1 MPKPP
6 QRAVPMHRA
15 LSTTRL
21 NPGEISSAPHNQATR
36 LQATLALP
44 FERSGRSLHSGRHA
58 TVRVCPAPA
67 GHGIVFRRRL
77 KDGRTIDVPA
87 LWQYRESQP
96 LSSAVRR
103 EGILVRTIEHLLA
116 SLSALKIDNTLVEI
130 DADELPIFDGSATP
144 WCEAIRAAGRSEQ
157 PQGCRPIRVLR
168 AVSVR
173 NGRRHIRI
181 EPGSGLHVTGH
192 IELAHIGPLDWS
204 GAITPETFEREIAP
218 SRSFGRYVRAMA
230 GRAFGYVTG
239 RDFLQ
244 GVSTS
249 SAALLMR
256 DRVLGGQRVPGEPVR
271 HRVLDLIGDLALT
284 GHWVEGKV
292 TAFHTGHEL
301 NHALVAAL
309 MRDEAAWEL
318 A

>member
-1 MPKPP
+1 MPI
-6 QRAVPMHRA
+6 HRA
-15 LSTTRL
+15 LSITRL
-21 NPGEISSAPHNQATR
+21 NPGAIWFAPHNQANR
-36 LQATLALP
+36 QQDTLALP
-44 FERSGRSLHSGRHA
+44 FERSGRSLHSGRYA
-58 TVRVCPAPA
+58 TVRVCPAPV

-96 LSSAVRR
+96 LSLALRR

-116 SLSALKIDNTLVEI
+116 SLSALQIDNALVEI

-144 WCEAIRAAGRSEQ
+144 WCEAIRAAGRREQ
-157 PQGCRPIRVLR
+157 PHGCRAIRVPR

-173 NGRRHIRI
+173 SGRRHIRI
-181 EPGSGLHVTGH
+181 EPGTGLHVTGH
-192 IELAHIGPLDWS
+192 IELAYIGGLDWS

-244 GVSTS
+244 GVSTA
-249 SAALLMR
+249 SAALLIR
-256 DRVLGGQRVPGEPVR
+256 DRVLGGLRIPDEPVR
-271 HRVLDLIGDLALT
+271 HRVLDLVGDLALT

-292 TAFHTGHEL
+292 TACHTGHEL

-309 MRDEAAWEL
+309 MLDRAAWEL